1 MKILGT
7 CQRPLEKYERKQEAW
22 LAAGVVAA
30 APPLLA
36 VFPPQFSS
44 QFSTHLEVSTP
55 PVFFFYFFIYLSPSL
70 SVLWNISTVCPSYN
84 TQGAWYLPPHIVSVC
99 AHIARLLFR
108 LIARNVNCRER
119 ANLHK

>member
-1 MKILGT
+1 MLGT

-22 LAAGVVAA
+22 IAAGVVAAA

-55 PVFFFYFFIYLSPSL
+55 PVFLFIYPPSL
-70 SVLWNISTVCPSYN
+70 RSLEHF
-84 TQGAWYLPPHIVSVC
+84 YLLPI
-99 AHIARLLFR
+99 L
-108 LIARNVNCRER
+108 
-119 ANLHK
+119 